1 MILGILGVVKILEVA
16 KTGAITMARMNGPG
30 KDEDD
35 ILLERMLEEVTVTEG
50 NEDDSEPEGYD
61 DIYEELEQI

>member
-35 ILLERMLEEVTVTEG
+35 ILLERMLAEVTEN
-50 NEDDSEPEGYD
+50 NEDDDEPEGYD

>member
-1 MILGILGVVKILEVA
+1 MILGILGVVKILEVV

-35 ILLERMLEEVTVTEG
+35 ILLEKMLYEVTD
-50 NEDDSEPEGYD
+50 NNNYD
-61 DIYEELEQI
+61 DELEGFEDIESELGI

>member
-35 ILLERMLEEVTVTEG
+35 ILLEKMLYEVTD
-50 NEDDSEPEGYD
+50 NNNYDDEPEGFD
-61 DIYEELEQI
+61 DIESELGI

>member
-16 KTGAITMARMNGPG
+16 KTGAITLARMNGPG

-35 ILLERMLEEVTVTEG
+35 ILLERMLEEVTED
-50 NEDDSEPEGYD
+50 NEDDEEPQGYE
-61 DIYEELEQI
+61 DIYQELDSI

>member
-16 KTGAITMARMNGPG
+16 KTGAITLARMNGPG

-35 ILLERMLEEVTVTEG
+35 ILLERMLEEVTVTDD
-50 NEDDSEPEGYD
+50 EDDDEPEGYD
-61 DIYEELEQI
+61 DIYEELDNI

>member
-35 ILLERMLEEVTVTEG
+35 ILLEKMLYEVTD
-50 NEDDSEPEGYD
+50 NNNYEDELEGYN

>member
-1 MILGILGVVKILEVA
+1 MILGILGVVKILEVV

-35 ILLERMLEEVTVTEG
+35 ILLERMLAEVTEG
-50 NEDDSEPEGYD
+50 DDDDDEPEGYD

>member
-35 ILLERMLEEVTVTEG
+35 ILLERMLAEVTEN
-50 NEDDSEPEGYD
+50 NEDDDEPEGFD
-61 DIYEELEQI
+61 DIEAELGIGG

>member
-35 ILLERMLEEVTVTEG
+35 ILLERMLEEVT
-50 NEDDSEPEGYD
+50 DDNDYDDEPEGFE
-61 DIYEELEQI
+61 DIKRELGI

>member
-16 KTGAITMARMNGPG
+16 KTGAIAMARMNGPG

-35 ILLERMLEEVTVTEG
+35 ILLERMLAEVTEG
-50 NEDDSEPEGYD
+50 DEDDDEPEGYD

>member
-35 ILLERMLEEVTVTEG
+35 ILLEKMLYEVTD
-50 NEDDSEPEGYD
+50 NNNYD
-61 DIYEELEQI
+61 DEPKGFEDIESELGI

>member
-35 ILLERMLEEVTVTEG
+35 LILARMLEEVTATDD
-50 NEDDSEPEGYD
+50 EDDDEPEGYD
-61 DIYEELEQI
+61 DIYEELENI